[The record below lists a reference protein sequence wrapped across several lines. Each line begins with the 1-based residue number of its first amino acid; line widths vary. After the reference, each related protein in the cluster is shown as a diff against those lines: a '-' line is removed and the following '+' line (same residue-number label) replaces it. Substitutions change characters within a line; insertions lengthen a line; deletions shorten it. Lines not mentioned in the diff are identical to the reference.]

1 MWFAACG
8 LWRLR
13 VVGWLALIAFCLVY
27 GFDVDIVH
35 FRSFLGFGFLWGWA
49 MHLAGVALG
58 GLARECFADGD
69 CGLVGC

>member
-1 MWFAACG
+1 MWFVACG

-35 FRSFLGFGFLWGWA
+35 FRSFLGFGFLWFG
-49 MHLAGVALG
+49 
-58 GLARECFADGD
+58 
-69 CGLVGC
+69 